1 MAVKEDLI
9 FRQVLTLRDGAR
21 VLLRPLMPDD
31 RQALLDFFLPLS
43 AEDRRYMRHN
53 VSDSELISSW
63 AEKADYSKVL
73 PVIALIGDRIVGIST
88 LHFSEGTARHRAE
101 IRIFISKELKHR
113 GLGSKLILA
122 IIDLA
127 KKRNVH
133 LLEVQIVS
141 DMVEVIKAFQKVGFE
156 PVCAF
161 EDYFMLPDGELRD
174 VVHLVLRLR
183 RVEDEF

>member
-1 MAVKEDLI
+1 MVIKEDLV

-21 VLLRPLMPDD
+21 VLLRPLAPND

-43 AEDRRYMRHN
+43 VEERRYMRHN
-53 VSDSELISSW
+53 VSDPDLIASW
-63 AEKADYSKVL
+63 AEKVDYARIF
-73 PVIALIGDRIVGIST
+73 PIIALIGDRIVGIST
-88 LHFSEGTARHRAE
+88 LHFGEGPSRHRAE
-101 IRIFISKELKHR
+101 VRIFLSKELKRR

-122 IIDLA
+122 IIDIA

-133 LLEVQIVS
+133 MLEVQIVN

-156 PVCAF
+156 PVCTL
-161 EDYFMLPDGELRD
+161 EDYFILPDGEPRD
-174 VVHLVLRLR
+174 VVHLMLRLR

>member
-1 MAVKEDLI
+1 MVVKEDLI

-21 VLLRPLMPDD
+21 VLLRPLVPDD

-43 AEDRRYMRHN
+43 PEERRYMRHN
-53 VSDSELISSW
+53 VNDPAQVASW
-63 AEKADYSKVL
+63 AEKVDYAKIL
-73 PVIALIGDRIVGIST
+73 PVIALIGDRIVGIAT
-88 LHFSEGTARHRAE
+88 LHFGEGPARHRAE
-101 IRIFISKELKHR
+101 VRIYISKEVKHR
-113 GLGSKLILA
+113 GLGSRLTLA

-127 KKRNVH
+127 KKRSIH

-156 PVCAF
+156 PLCTF
-161 EDYFMLPDGELRD
+161 EEYFMLPDGELRD
-174 VVHLVLRLR
+174 VVQLILRLR